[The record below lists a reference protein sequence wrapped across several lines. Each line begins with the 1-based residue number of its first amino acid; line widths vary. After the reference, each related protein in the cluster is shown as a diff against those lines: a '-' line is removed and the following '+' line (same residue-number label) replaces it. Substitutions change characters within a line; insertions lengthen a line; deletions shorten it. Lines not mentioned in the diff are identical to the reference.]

1 MMPLHQE
8 SCHQRR
14 VDASSTSTSTTTG
27 TARSIS
33 NPTTSTCTSRPHWDD
48 DDEQPTTQRRRSSL
62 IEGGVR
68 VPTYRITPIHIIAV
82 FITVVGVILLSN
94 CLSSS
99 SSTSSLLQIQQ
110 LRKGD
115 TEQKYRN
122 QFQAI
127 PAQTPHVLY
136 TDPHDIP
143 LPIVQDLDVILV
155 LGGGRPIT
163 PDQPP
168 IFVQQRCED
177 ALAVIERRRR
187 RRRRPRVDETSRSN
201 HNTTIN
207 NSNVLPIL
215 CLSAG
220 TAHLPQLL
228 SPDGL
233 PIWESTACA
242 AYLLHHNHN
251 QDDEYPIY
259 VETTSY
265 DTIGNAFYARTGHTD
280 LNQWYNVLII
290 TNEFH
295 MERVQ
300 KIFNWIYALDLN
312 NNEKDTTNI
321 NTKYNNPNHNPNEN
335 KYQLSY
341 LQSPNIGLSDEA
353 IRVRKEREQQSS
365 NHVDALANTK
375 TTLLDVYTF
384 LTTEHALY
392 TATKLVER
400 SSNNNNGN
408 DNTNH
413 NNTGEG
419 MDDTVKISYGLK

>member
-1 MMPLHQE
+1 M
-8 SCHQRR
+8 
-14 VDASSTSTSTTTG
+14 
-27 TARSIS
+27 
-33 NPTTSTCTSRPHWDD
+33 
-48 DDEQPTTQRRRSSL
+48 
-62 IEGGVR
+62 
-68 VPTYRITPIHIIAV
+68 
-82 FITVVGVILLSN
+82 TVVGVILLSN

-99 SSTSSLLQIQQ
+99 SS
-110 LRKGD
+110 
-115 TEQKYRN
+115 KYRN

-127 PAQTPHVLY
+127 PAQIPHVLY
-136 TDPHDIP
+136 TAPHDIP
-143 LPIVQDLDVILV
+143 LPIVQNLDVILV

-187 RRRRPRVDETSRSN
+187 RVDETSRSN

-321 NTKYNNPNHNPNEN
+321 NTKYTPNPNEN

-353 IRVRKEREQQSS
+353 IRARKEREQQSS
-365 NHVDALANTK
+365 NHVDALAKTK

>member
-1 MMPLHQE
+1 MQ
-8 SCHQRR
+8 
-14 VDASSTSTSTTTG
+14 
-27 TARSIS
+27 
-33 NPTTSTCTSRPHWDD
+33 N
-48 DDEQPTTQRRRSSL
+48 
-62 IEGGVR
+62 
-68 VPTYRITPIHIIAV
+68 
-82 FITVVGVILLSN
+82 
-94 CLSSS
+94 
-99 SSTSSLLQIQQ
+99 
-110 LRKGD
+110 
-115 TEQKYRN
+115 
-122 QFQAI
+122 
-127 PAQTPHVLY
+127 
-136 TDPHDIP
+136 
-143 LPIVQDLDVILV
+143 LDVILV

-187 RRRRPRVDETSRSN
+187 RRRRRPRVDETSSSN

-312 NNEKDTTNI
+312 NTEKDNR
-321 NTKYNNPNHNPNEN
+321 
-335 KYQLSY
+335 YQLSY
-341 LQSPNIGLSDEA
+341 LQSPNIGLSDKA
-353 IRVRKEREQQSS
+353 IRARKEREQQSS
-365 NHVDALANTK
+365 NHVDALAKTK

-400 SSNNNNGN
+400 SSNNTNGN